1 MAKRWVRNTVL
12 VILNTMMAGVGM
24 ATYFY
29 QQDIQRARERVAS
42 GSRIARTS
50 CGPIDYGI
58 AGHGPTVLVVHRRHV
73 FGARFIVYPSGD
85 HLWVGHQQRS
95 PRFLE

>member
-1 MAKRWVRNTVL
+1 
-12 VILNTMMAGVGM
+12 MMAWTCCGHLLSINR
-24 ATYFY
+24 TF
-29 QQDIQRARERVAS
+29 QRVRERVAS

-50 CGPIDYGI
+50 CGPIVYGI

-73 FGARFIVYPSGD
+73 FGARFIGYPSGD
-85 HLWVGHQQRS
+85 HLWVGHQQRP